1 MKKNKIK
8 ELESKIAYLSNE
20 IKKEQSNSIRENYKP
35 KIKTNNEN
43 ITWEQIEST
52 SDINEQFYMALDS
65 NINYLIRLISLINFL
80 TMKKVNPKNLEN
92 SLNQLSDMSNNL
104 NKQSLSVIIHF
115 IKAVLLGI
123 QLSINNRTSNNI
135 RNFLLKLQ
143 NNIDDYSQ
151 YLSEN
156 DIIDIGFLLSHLE

>member
-1 MKKNKIK
+1 
-8 ELESKIAYLSNE
+8 
-20 IKKEQSNSIRENYKP
+20 
-35 KIKTNNEN
+35 
-43 ITWEQIEST
+43 
-52 SDINEQFYMALDS
+52 MALDS

-115 IKAVLLGI
+115 IKTVLLGI